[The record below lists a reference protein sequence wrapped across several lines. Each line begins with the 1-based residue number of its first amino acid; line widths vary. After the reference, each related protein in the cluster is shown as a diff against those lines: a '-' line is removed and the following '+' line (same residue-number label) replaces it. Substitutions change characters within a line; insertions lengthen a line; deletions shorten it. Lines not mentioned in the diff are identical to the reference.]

1 MGYLTSCSI
10 SENKSDW
17 KNSVI
22 VIPKP
27 SQSFWIVATVVL
39 LLRPLTILF
48 TVDCVTPLLMERA
61 LIEISRSWQS
71 PIILCRTASPILER
85 LTKPKSNQSSSK
97 GEEGQMDISPTFIS
111 NKQTPISM
119 EPGKGA
125 LDNPTVFSKMSGT
138 LHPSSGNSVL
148 YVPYRARLSAK
159 WVIISFIS
167 VEFLR
172 VTSRFPMQIP
182 QGWQMIKHIF

>member
-1 MGYLTSCSI
+1 
-10 SENKSDW
+10 
-17 KNSVI
+17 
-22 VIPKP
+22 
-27 SQSFWIVATVVL
+27 
-39 LLRPLTILF
+39 
-48 TVDCVTPLLMERA
+48 
-61 LIEISRSWQS
+61 
-71 PIILCRTASPILER
+71 
-85 LTKPKSNQSSSK
+85 
-97 GEEGQMDISPTFIS
+97 MDISSTFIS

-125 LDNPTVFSKMSGT
+125 LDNPTVFFKMSGT